1 MAGGG
6 LLSSVRLSVSVYRLS
21 VSVSV
26 NIGSSF
32 NFSVILI
39 DWLLF
44 MLII

>member
-6 LLSSVRLSVSVYRLS
+6 LGSSVRLSVRLG

-32 NFSVILI
+32 NVSVLLI
-39 DWLLF
+39 DWLLL